1 MISYLPGKIANLE
14 IDAARTDIP
23 LDNLASTLNPTN
35 HLCEQVSNL
44 FPQLHYLRLYVDHLC
59 PVLLNFVGGWPTW
72 PISASAAQE
81 QDRPTWDIR
90 SVICW
95 VVELPRQHA
104 RGPGYPK
111 VFNKLRIFWKAG
123 HFPLIRHLQVVL
135 EIDMS
140 CPGRRHNPYFHATD
154 LIQPSQRVE
163 F

>member
-1 MISYLPGKIANLE
+1 MSHSPLQTKIDLSYGPSSRIYIRYTRSLALHLSHVHIEASP
-14 IDAARTDIP
+14 DAARTDIP
-23 LDNLASTLNPTN
+23 LDNLASTLNPTK
-35 HLCEQVSNL
+35 HLCEQISNL
-44 FPQLHYLRLYVDHLC
+44 FPQLHYLRLHMDHLC

-111 VFNKLRIFWKAG
+111 VLN
-123 HFPLIRHLQVVL
+123 
-135 EIDMS
+135 
-140 CPGRRHNPYFHATD
+140 
-154 LIQPSQRVE
+154 
-163 F
+163 